1 MRTSKFS
8 IGGLIGVHISSV
20 VNKVIR
26 KMTFFFFFFL
36 QKNLERI
43 KTQIE
48 PKPTNK
54 IKLSEQRTTKATFFR
69 AEKLLRGGK
78 LFILRFLKRTEIVL
92 ITSYTTSYVITQLA
106 FVLIVFLVF
115 SFLQY

>member
-1 MRTSKFS
+1 MRASKFS
-8 IGGLIGVHISSV
+8 MGGLIGVHISSV

-26 KMTFFFFFFL
+26 KMTFFFL
-36 QKNLERI
+36 RINLERI

-69 AEKLLRGGK
+69 AEKPLRERK

-92 ITSYTTSYVITQLA
+92 ITSYTTSYVITQLS

>member
-1 MRTSKFS
+1 MRASKFS
-8 IGGLIGVHISSV
+8 MGGLIGVHISSV

-26 KMTFFFFFFL
+26 KMTFFFL
-36 QKNLERI
+36 RINLERI

-69 AEKLLRGGK
+69 AEKPLRERK

-92 ITSYTTSYVITQLA
+92 ITSYTTSYVIT
-106 FVLIVFLVF
+106 
-115 SFLQY
+115 

>member
-26 KMTFFFFFFL
+26 KMTFFFFL
-36 QKNLERI
+36 RINLERI

-69 AEKLLRGGK
+69 AEKPLRERK

-92 ITSYTTSYVITQLA
+92 ITSYTTSYVIT
-106 FVLIVFLVF
+106 
-115 SFLQY
+115 

>member
-26 KMTFFFFFFL
+26 KMTFFFFL
-36 QKNLERI
+36 LRKNLERI

-78 LFILRFLKRTEIVL
+78 LRFLKRTEIVL